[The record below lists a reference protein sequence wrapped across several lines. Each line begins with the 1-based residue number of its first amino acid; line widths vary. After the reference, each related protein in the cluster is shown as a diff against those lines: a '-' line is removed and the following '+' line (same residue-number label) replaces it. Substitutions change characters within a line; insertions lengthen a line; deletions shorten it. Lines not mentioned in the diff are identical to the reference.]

1 MCGILLF
8 FDQLKS
14 TNENLINEI
23 FNDIKRR
30 GPDESNLIHL
40 DSLTIGHSRLS
51 LVDLGEGGR
60 QPKQDKNKRYFL
72 SFNGEIYNWVE
83 LAKKYKLTSCTG
95 DTDLLFKLLIN
106 YSYQKILNEIDGPFA
121 IIFYDKKKDEL
132 ILARDQFGEKPLYY
146 YEDKNKKIIC
156 SSNKFKFNLEKYSSN
171 KTKNYFQNLICRGF
185 YLPDGVRS
193 IKPGSI
199 EVYQNFSISPSCQKS
214 FNTPKS
220 HKNIDLYD
228 ILMNS
233 LKVRSRLDVDFCVF
247 LSGGVDST
255 LTTAM
260 LYDLGFRPKCFTIA
274 NNKEDI
280 EYKESEKISKKFNLE
295 LELINLKT
303 DLISYFEYYDSQFSP
318 LADTAGYPL
327 YCGTKHISK
336 NFKCAFVGDGADE
349 AFMGYPRYQFS
360 FLLEKFNFKI
370 LKKLLEISK
379 TSFFD
384 SKELKKIDNAL
395 EFLSMSISRNKSERN
410 LLKNFQLEKKTSFVN
425 IMREFDQRERLPDYL
440 MLKSDNN
447 SMCNGVELR
456 SMFLNKELFSFS
468 EKLNF
473 FDNWKYGLINKK
485 PLRDLLKNKYS
496 IKIKNKKKGFFVNHF
511 SQLQSLLDVVIN
523 TSNNYPQIKN
533 FLNDI
538 IQSKNFKNSINDINC
553 LLVTVFTA
561 LPKSFKNEIYNNV
574 KISINKN

>member
-1 MCGILLF
+1 MCGIFLF
-8 FDQLKS
+8 FDEPKY
-14 TNENLINEI
+14 TNENLINDI

-30 GPDESNLIHL
+30 GPDDSNLLHL
-40 DSLTIGHSRLS
+40 DNLTIGHSRLT

-60 QPKQDKNKRYFL
+60 QPKQDKNERYFL

-83 LAKKYKLTSCTG
+83 LAKKYNLNSCSG

-106 YSYQKILNEIDGPFA
+106 YSCQKILTEIDGPFA

-146 YEDKNKKIIC
+146 YEDTHKKIVC
-156 SSNKFKFNLEKYSSN
+156 SSNKFRFNLEKYSSD
-171 KTKNYFQNLICRGF
+171 KVKNYFQNLNSRGF
-185 YLPDGVRS
+185 YLPDGIRS

-199 EVYQNFSISPSCQKS
+199 EVYKNFSVSRSYQKS
-214 FNTPKS
+214 LITSKS
-220 HKNIDLYD
+220 YKSSNLYE

-260 LYDLGFRPKCFTIA
+260 LCDLGFKPKCFTIA

-280 EYKESEKISKKFNLE
+280 EYKESEKISKKFNLD
-295 LELINLKT
+295 LELINLKK

-370 LKKLLEISK
+370 LRNLFEISK
-379 TSFFD
+379 LKFFD
-384 SKELKKIDNAL
+384 RQELKKIDNSL
-395 EFLSMSISRNKSERN
+395 EFLSMSISRNKSERALLN
-410 LLKNFQLEKKTSFVN
+410 NFQQEKNSSLLK
-425 IMREFDQRERLPDYL
+425 IMRDFDRKERLPDYL

-468 EKLNF
+468 EELSF
-473 FDNWKYGLINKK
+473 FDNWKYGFINKK
-485 PLRDLLKNKYS
+485 PLRDLLKDKYS
-496 IKIKNKKKGFFVNHF
+496 IKIKNKKQGFFVDHLK
-511 SQLQSLLDVVIN
+511 QLQSLMDIVIN
-523 TSNNYPQIKN
+523 TSNNYPLINK
-533 FLNDI
+533 FLNEL
-538 IQSKNFKNSINDINC
+538 IQSKNFKNNIMNINC

-561 LPKSFKNEIYNNV
+561 LPKSFKDEIYYNLQ
-574 KISINKN
+574 KY

>member
-1 MCGILLF
+1 MCGIFLF
-8 FDQLKS
+8 FDEPKYA
-14 TNENLINEI
+14 NENLIYDI

-30 GPDESNLIHL
+30 GPDESNLLHL
-40 DSLTIGHSRLS
+40 DNLTIGHSRLS

-83 LAKKYKLTSCTG
+83 LAKKYKLNSCTG

-106 YSYQKILNEIDGPFA
+106 YSYQKILTEIDGPFA

-146 YEDKNKKIIC
+146 YEDQHKKIVC
-156 SSNKFKFNLEKYSSN
+156 SSNKFRFNLEKYSSY
-171 KTKNYFQNLICRGF
+171 KIKNYFQNLITNGF
-185 YLPDGVRS
+185 YLPDGIRS

-199 EVYQNFSISPSCQKS
+199 EVYKNFSVSHSCQKLS
-214 FNTPKS
+214 NASKS
-220 HKNIDLYD
+220 LKNLDLYE

-233 LKVRSRLDVDFCVF
+233 LKLRSRLDVDFCVF

-260 LYDLGFRPKCFTIA
+260 LCDLGFKPKCFTIA

-280 EYKESEKISKKFNLE
+280 EYQESEKISKKFNLE

-370 LKKLLEISK
+370 LRKLFEISQP
-379 TSFFD
+379 TFFD
-384 SKELKKIDNAL
+384 SHELKRINNPL
-395 EFLSMSISRNKSERN
+395 EFLSMSICRNKTERN
-410 LLKNFQLEKKTSFVN
+410 LLKNFQQEKKSSFVK
-425 IMREFDQRERLPDYL
+425 IMREFDQKERLPDYL

-456 SMFLNKELFSFS
+456 SMFLNKDLFSFS
-468 EKLNF
+468 EELSF
-473 FDNWKYGLINKK
+473 FDNWKFGLINKK
-485 PLRDLLKNKYS
+485 PLRDLLKKKYS
-496 IKIKNKKKGFFVNHF
+496 LKIKNKKKGFFVDHLK
-511 SQLQSLLDVVIN
+511 QLQSLFDIVIN
-523 TSNNYPQIKN
+523 TSINYPQINK
-533 FLNDI
+533 FLNEI
-538 IQSKNFKNSINDINC
+538 ILSKNFKNNIININS
-553 LLVTVFTA
+553 LLVIVFTA
-561 LPKSFKNEIYNNV
+561 LPKSFKDEIYYNLKKFN
-574 KISINKN
+574 